1 MHRFDWND
9 LQAFLAVVRAGR
21 LTTAARLLDI
31 DHSTLSRRIAG
42 LEASLGQTLFDRR
55 STGYVLTAEGERLVI
70 DAEAMESLAIGMR
83 ARSDTGSGGL
93 TGSVRLGVPEGF
105 GTYFLAPKLATL
117 AREHPQL
124 EIELIANP
132 RNFSLTKREADV
144 AVAMSRPEQ
153 GHLHAYKLT
162 DYEVGLYASRS
173 YLDQHGPVYSRAEL
187 TQRTWVGYVDDLM
200 WTRELDYMKHVSP
213 GMVPRIRI
221 SNVIC
226 QMTAVMGG
234 VGLGMLPVFMARN
247 ERSLVRLLSHDVR
260 LSRSYWLVTHTDSRK
275 LARVRA
281 VVDHVREQS
290 EAAGAAFWE
299 DTTLG
304 PAPRHEQTSV

>member
-1 MHRFDWND
+1 MQRFDWND

-42 LEASLGQTLFDRR
+42 LEVSLGQTLFDRR
-55 STGYVLTAEGERLVI
+55 STGYVLTAEGERLVV

-105 GTYFLAPKLATL
+105 GTYFLAPKLAAL

-132 RNFSLTKREADV
+132 RNFSLTKREADI

-153 GHLHAYKLT
+153 GHLHAYRLT

-173 YLDQHGPVYSRAEL
+173 YLDQNGPVYNRAEL
-187 TQRTWVGYVDDLM
+187 LQRTWVGYVDDQSFAFG
-200 WTRELDYMKHVSP
+200 REDVAGGSP
-213 GMVPRIRI
+213 VEQGLTQARFEPRDAAAQRRMID
-221 SNVIC
+221 V
-226 QMTAVMGG
+226 QQ
-234 VGLGMLPVFMARN
+234 ARG
-247 ERSLVRLLSHDVR
+247 
-260 LSRSYWLVTHTDSRK
+260 SR
-275 LARVRA
+275 
-281 VVDHVREQS
+281 QP
-290 EAAGAAFWE
+290 AGADHGE
-299 DTTLG
+299 EGLEIV
-304 PAPRHEQTSV
+304 PIESVHAEFCT